1 MPAPWA
7 LPIPYSSSGHI
18 LHIQSTFLPMQAVSN
33 AKDKGD
39 LTGIEPATS
48 VELQSLTGRNHEESN
63 SDHYINKHEQSQV
76 DHLFSDSTMKESAS
90 IGSREAIDLTNGS
103 HEEVENESTLNQTD
117 NTTANQTHET
127 VRERLNFRK
136 KLWLMTSKG
145 VWFLVGSLFVMVA
158 GIVGHFQS
166 NAISLDN
173 CTNITTGNE

>member
-1 MPAPWA
+1 M
-7 LPIPYSSSGHI
+7 
-18 LHIQSTFLPMQAVSN
+18 SN

-39 LTGIEPATS
+39 LTGIESVTS
-48 VELQSLTGRNHEESN
+48 VELQSLAGHNDEENN
-63 SDHYINKHEQSQV
+63 SEHYINKHEQSQV
-76 DHLFSDSTMKESAS
+76 DHHITDSIMKESAS
-90 IGSREAIDLTNGS
+90 IGSRETTDLTNGS

-145 VWFLVGSLFVMVA
+145 VWFLVCSVFVMVA